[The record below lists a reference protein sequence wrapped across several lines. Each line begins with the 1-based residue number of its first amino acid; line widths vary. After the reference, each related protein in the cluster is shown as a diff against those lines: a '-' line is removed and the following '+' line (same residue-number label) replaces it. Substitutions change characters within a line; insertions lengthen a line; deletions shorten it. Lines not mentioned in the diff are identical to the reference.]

1 MPEPALADCQSLTER
16 IYDWKTREALVD
28 QENRFVR
35 NVALT
40 GTESKN
46 GYRYSEQALIESLPL
61 YENKPVFLDHASSR
75 TQPHQRS
82 TRDLVGSVVNVRFQD
97 GRVRGD
103 IRVIDT
109 EAGRTFLA
117 LAESNGPAVG
127 MSHVILAAKNA
138 DGSVVEKI
146 HEVVSVDAVVF
157 PATTKS
163 FQEHDTSQAG
173 EAHEAHLARLTA
185 ERDELRQE
193 VGRLKSELNLYLR
206 EREVNQLLARSLL
219 PPAAVT
225 DVFREQLLAT
235 PSAEARRMLIEERR
249 QLLDSLSP
257 TSRGPQSR
265 ERTSNGFT
273 SPALLP
279 TDEQLITAIRRR

>member
-1 MPEPALADCQSLTER
+1 MPEPALADCQSLTED
-16 IYDWKTREALVD
+16 IQDWKTREVQVD
-28 QENRFVR
+28 PENRLVR

-40 GTESKN
+40 GRESKN

-61 YENKPVFLDHASSR
+61 YENKPVFLDHAHSR

-82 TRDLVGSVVNVRFQD
+82 TRDLVGSVVNARYEN
-97 GRVRGD
+97 GRIRGD

-157 PATTKS
+157 PATTKT
-163 FQEHDTSQAG
+163 FQEQHDPAETGDALPAS
-173 EAHEAHLARLTA
+173 LARVTA
-185 ERDELRQE
+185 ERDRLNME
-193 VGRLKSELNLYLR
+193 VARLKTELELFHR
-206 EREVNQLLARSLL
+206 EREVDQLLGQAQL
-219 PPAAVT
+219 PALAVT
-225 DVFREQLLAT
+225 DVFRGQLLAA

-249 QLLDSLSP
+249 SLLDSLSRSP
-257 TSRGPQSR
+257 RGPHSQ
-265 ERTSNGFT
+265 ERLPGT
-273 SPALLP
+273 PLL

>member
-1 MPEPALADCQSLTER
+1 MPEPALADCQSLTEH
-16 IYDWKTREALVD
+16 IQDWKTREVEID
-28 QENRFVR
+28 PENRFVR

-40 GTESKN
+40 GRESKN

-61 YENKPVFLDHASSR
+61 YENKPVFLDHSSSR

-82 TRDLVGSVVNVRFQD
+82 TRDLVGSVVNVRYEN
-97 GRVRGD
+97 GRIRGD

-157 PATTKS
+157 PATTKT
-163 FQEHDTSQAG
+163 FQEQHDAAETGDALQAN
-173 EAHEAHLARLTA
+173 LARLTA
-185 ERDELRQE
+185 ERDRLSLE
-193 VGRLKSELNLYLR
+193 VARLKTELDLFHR
-206 EREVNQLLARSLL
+206 EREVDQLLGQAQF
-219 PPAAVT
+219 PPLAVT
-225 DVFREQLLAT
+225 DVFRGQLLAAPT
-235 PSAEARRMLIEERR
+235 AEARRMLIEERR
-249 QLLDSLSP
+249 SLLDSLSRVP
-257 TSRGPQSR
+257 RGPHSQ
-265 ERTSNGFT
+265 ERLPGT
-273 SPALLP
+273 PLL